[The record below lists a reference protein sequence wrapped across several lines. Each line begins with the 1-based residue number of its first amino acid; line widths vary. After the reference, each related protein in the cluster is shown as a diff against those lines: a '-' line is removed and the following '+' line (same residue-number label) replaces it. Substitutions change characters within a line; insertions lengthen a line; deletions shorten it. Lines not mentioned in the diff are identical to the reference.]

1 MTFPDILRRSWHNL
15 GRAKVRVGLTAAAL
29 AIGAATMTL
38 ALAITQGAQN
48 SIEKGFGDFK
58 NNFVSVRGFATENT
72 SETGVQTSD
81 EAAEASQTAQSKS
94 LGVKDVDKFKTI
106 TGVEEVI
113 PLSYYSFNDVEINGK
128 SYKAPSVSPLTPLD
142 DLEELV
148 AGKREDLK
156 GDTVIIPERYVKQ
169 AGVADPAQFIGKK
182 LTFIKAGAPAFFG
195 RPAKPDTKV
204 ELTIVGVTKSSTDN
218 SDVDYEYAYLSPETM
233 GGLADKE
240 RGTTKPENV
249 YYNQI
254 LVLTD
259 ESQTEKVKE
268 ELKGQGYEA
277 TTRQDNVGKALE
289 AVNAIRLFLLVFA
302 GIAIFTAIFGVINT
316 QLMSVLERTREIGI
330 MKALGLSKSG
340 VLLMFSIEAGWIG
353 FIGSIAGTIVAVPV
367 ALLLGALGKEAG
379 FDAPITITNFLL
391 VVVVLVIIAMLSGLL
406 PARRASKLDPVE
418 ALRNE

>member
-38 ALAITQGAQN
+38 ALAITQGAQEG
-48 SIEKGFGDFK
+48 IQKGFGDFK
-58 NNFVSVRGFATENT
+58 NNFVSIKGFASENT
-72 SETGVQTSD
+72 SETGVQTT
-81 EAAEASQTAQSKS
+81 EEASQAQKNASSRS
-94 LGVKDVDKFKTI
+94 LGVKDVADLKSLA
-106 TGVEEVI
+106 GVKQVI
-113 PLSYYSFNDVEINGK
+113 PLSYYGFDNVEINGK
-128 SYKAPSVSPLTPLD
+128 SYKAPTTSPLTPLD
-142 DLEELV
+142 DLNEIV

-169 AGVADPAQFIGKK
+169 AGVKSASEFIGKK
-182 LTFIKAGAPAFFG
+182 LTFVREGTPAFFG
-195 RPAKPDTKV
+195 RPAQPDTKV
-204 ELTIVGVTKSSTDN
+204 EMTVVGVTKSSDKN
-218 SDVDYEYAYLSPETM
+218 SDVSSEYAYLSPETM
-233 GGLADKE
+233 GRLADE
-240 RGTTKPENV
+240 DRGTTKESDI

-254 LVLTD
+254 LLLTD
-259 ESQTEKVKE
+259 ESQTEKVKS
-268 ELKGQGYEA
+268 LAIDKGYEA
-277 TTRQDNVGKALE
+277 TTRQDNIGKAME
-289 AVNAIRLFLLVFA
+289 AVGAVRTFLLVFA

-353 FIGSIAGTIVAVPV
+353 FMGSIIGTLIAIPI
-367 ALLLGALGKEAG
+367 ALLLSAAG
-379 FDAPITITNFLL
+379 SSSGFSVPITLSNFLL
-391 VVVVLVIIAMLSGLL
+391 VVIVLVVIAMLSGLL